1 MRRCSRWL
9 TNILGKVLVAPFTK
23 HSKNTEAKLYS
34 QLLTGPT
41 CLRLEVLMFRRN
53 VNYLSIKIIHK
64 EAQTSSEIVRYNGP
78 QGQQWVPMEHSIF
91 LPESLSYQVKIISNV
106 YLCTIVYTICRIIIF
121 SKTTVSK
128 WKLIIHDW
136 YNILDRDHSGKRY
149 RLAVNHR
156 PW

>member
-1 MRRCSRWL
+1 M
-9 TNILGKVLVAPFTK
+9 LVAPFTK

-91 LPESLSYQVKIISNV
+91 LPESLSYQVKIISIFHICKLRCIFPMIIGSGCRLRQHKV
-106 YLCTIVYTICRIIIF
+106 DDHREDAFHFTMYTIYRIIIF

-128 WKLIIHDW
+128 
-136 YNILDRDHSGKRY
+136 
-149 RLAVNHR
+149 
-156 PW
+156 

>member
-1 MRRCSRWL
+1 MRWCFTWL
-9 TNILGKVLVAPFTK
+9 IFSLGKVLVAPFTK

-91 LPESLSYQVKIISNV
+91 LPESLSYQVKSCQNFNSSV
-106 YLCTIVYTICRIIIF
+106 
-121 SKTTVSK
+121 
-128 WKLIIHDW
+128 
-136 YNILDRDHSGKRY
+136 
-149 RLAVNHR
+149 
-156 PW
+156 

>member
-1 MRRCSRWL
+1 MRWCFTWL
-9 TNILGKVLVAPFTK
+9 IFSLGKVLVAPFTK

-78 QGQQWVPMEHSIF
+78 QGQQWVPIEHSIF
-91 LPESLSYQVKIISNV
+91 LPESLSYQVFF
-106 YLCTIVYTICRIIIF
+106 LICRATSMLLTYIGDG
-121 SKTTVSK
+121 
-128 WKLIIHDW
+128 LCC
-136 YNILDRDHSGKRY
+136 LQ
-149 RLAVNHR
+149 L
-156 PW
+156 

>member
-1 MRRCSRWL
+1 M
-9 TNILGKVLVAPFTK
+9 LVAPFTK

-91 LPESLSYQVKIISNV
+91 LPESLSYQVKILRILLFCKVGRVFPMVIWSEFRLGSNEDDDHGEDATYFISENV
-106 YLCTIVYTICRIIIF
+106 KKVVFFCR
-121 SKTTVSK
+121 
-128 WKLIIHDW
+128 
-136 YNILDRDHSGKRY
+136 
-149 RLAVNHR
+149 
-156 PW
+156 

>member
-1 MRRCSRWL
+1 M
-9 TNILGKVLVAPFTK
+9 VAPFTK

-91 LPESLSYQVKIISNV
+91 LPESLSYQVKI
-106 YLCTIVYTICRIIIF
+106 LRILLFCKVGRVFPMVIWSEFRLGEYRNDDHRENAPHFTCVDHHFFKNNCFKVKINN
-121 SKTTVSK
+121 SR
-128 WKLIIHDW
+128 LI
-136 YNILDRDHSGKRY
+136 
-149 RLAVNHR
+149 
-156 PW
+156 

>member
-1 MRRCSRWL
+1 M
-9 TNILGKVLVAPFTK
+9 LVAPFTK

-34 QLLTGPT
+34 QLLTGPI

-91 LPESLSYQVKIISNV
+91 LPESLSYQVKIISIANFCKV
-106 YLCTIVYTICRIIIF
+106 GFPMVVVSILPHAEIRPNDHREDAPHFTMYTIYGIIIF
-121 SKTTVSK
+121 LKTTVSK
-128 WKLIIHDW
+128 
-136 YNILDRDHSGKRY
+136 
-149 RLAVNHR
+149 
-156 PW
+156 